1 MNFKRTIAAVA
12 AVMCAVCTVSC
23 GKKVEDGG
31 DSVVLEMGTTTAAVT
46 EEPTTTSAEGN
57 TAAEASTEAS
67 TEASSEETSASSTTT
82 EAETETTTTVTETET
97 TTQAPTEAPTEA
109 PAPASLSFSM
119 SDLGKDAASFVAALG
134 TPADVQTAAGCLS
147 NGADQKI
154 YFYSGLDL
162 SCYVLDGKEYIYDI
176 TITGTGFAT
185 AEGISVGSTRAQ
197 AESAY
202 GQGIES
208 GKYVIYEGSS
218 GTEMSIEYNG
228 DTVASICFNQAV

>member
-31 DSVVLEMGTTTAAVT
+31 DSVVLEMGKTTAAVT
-46 EEPTTTSAEGN
+46 EETTTTAAEGN
-57 TAAEASTEAS
+57 TTTEAS
-67 TEASSEETSASSTTT
+67 TEASSEETSASATT

-97 TTQAPTEAPTEA
+97 ATQAPTEAPTEA

-154 YFYSGLDL
+154 YSYSGLDL